1 MSQRGRE
8 ISDEEEDDDEEEE
21 SWGEK
26 NVPLGKH
33 LMPVVRPKKSETP
46 VAKATV
52 LSMDEGVAR
61 KKERDREKARSK
73 VSAAG
78 AVHVTVDQRKAL
90 AKLKGEGGLAVG
102 VLPISPRE
110 LRKLS
115 KGALLKLAKESGL
128 KVTCEDKSQLSNLI
142 NHLINQVHNLFI
154 NELIN
159 LSMQVT
165 CEDKSLLSNREVR
178 SALEPFLAATETLEA
193 LSREGDASSARKH
206 QRKKGHLPP
215 TSKYLSSAWVDGE
228 ERSVYGDGHP
238 KDSDFVRWAAECV
251 SELEERERVNPSG
264 APRSKQ
270 ERAELVHET
279 AQRFSDQYFT
289 MVLTGQVKVSSLMS

>member
-1 MSQRGRE
+1 MRNEGRKENKTIDSSALRRSMSCNSVRMLLLLAALAIDNAFVSGGERSDVYKAGFLRGVQVSCYRRWCPLGHGDAYWCIRCVSTGWIKRDGKKGRAMHLRGGAASGRGDIRGWQSVGGHNNIGTKRREKGGRGRSLGMSQRGRE

-52 LSMDEGVAR
+52 LSMVEGVAR

-90 AKLKGEGGLAVG
+90 AKAKGEGGLAVG

-128 KVTCEDKSQLSNLI
+128 KVRARTS
-142 NHLINQVHNLFI
+142 
-154 NELIN
+154 
-159 LSMQVT
+159 
-165 CEDKSLLSNREVR
+165 R
-178 SALEPFLAATETLEA
+178 SY
-193 LSREGDASSARKH
+193 
-206 QRKKGHLPP
+206 QI
-215 TSKYLSSAWVDGE
+215 
-228 ERSVYGDGHP
+228 
-238 KDSDFVRWAAECV
+238 
-251 SELEERERVNPSG
+251 
-264 APRSKQ
+264 
-270 ERAELVHET
+270 
-279 AQRFSDQYFT
+279 
-289 MVLTGQVKVSSLMS
+289 